1 MNGEVPHPPPLESKS
16 GEHVGFFGLQDGS
29 LAQVGAWMWKDQ
41 PSSLKE
47 AREAGRAAHLE
58 RTGRDLPLLLLL
70 VTVPEDTGNTRA
82 QDWLGREKSGRP
94 WHPSEQTMC
103 FLPYNKIFQVKEG
116 RDVDTDAQISKV
128 HARRL

>member
-29 LAQVGAWMWKDQ
+29 LTQVGAWVWKDQ

-70 VTVPEDTGNTRA
+70 VTVPEDTGNTSCPRLA
-82 QDWLGREKSGRP
+82 GQREVRKALAS
-94 WHPSEQTMC
+94 
-103 FLPYNKIFQVKEG
+103 F
-116 RDVDTDAQISKV
+116 
-128 HARRL
+128 